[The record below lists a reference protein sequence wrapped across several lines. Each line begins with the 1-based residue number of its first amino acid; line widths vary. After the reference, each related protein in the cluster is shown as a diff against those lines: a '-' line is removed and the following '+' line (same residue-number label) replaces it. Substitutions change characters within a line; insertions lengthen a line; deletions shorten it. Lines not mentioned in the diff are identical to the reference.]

1 MTMTR
6 NEIAQKLSEYPVK
19 SKWFTMPYEN
29 KMKMA
34 WFHYEYACRLYKE
47 IESSRI
53 KTVRS
58 WRGRHSEEQIAEF
71 CAYYSKRM
79 EPNMY
84 EVLEGSSDRI
94 SCSVG
99 YVRDYCHS
107 NSKRENTNLAELAQQ
122 ALSKIIDDCNE
133 CTINCLSEPG
143 EYCALFDI

>member
-1 MTMTR
+1 MTI

-19 SKWFTMPYEN
+19 SEWFTLPYEN
-29 KMKMA
+29 KRKIE
-34 WFHYEYACRLYKE
+34 WFHYELACRLYKE
-47 IESSRI
+47 IEVRRI
-53 KTVRS
+53 KIVRN
-58 WRGRHSEEQIAEF
+58 WRKRHSEEQIAEF

-79 EPNMY
+79 EPNMH
-84 EVLEGSSDRI
+84 EVLEGLSGSI

-99 YVRDYCHS
+99 YVRDYCHN
-107 NSKRENTNLAELAQQ
+107 NSKQENTTLAELAQQ